1 MAILTSKG
9 AVRASFPAV
18 ADPVRT
24 REAEQA
30 LGAVQLIVDTV
41 RTFFALVTHPVR
53 ASGAFL
59 TALYADCLAHFVASA
74 AFVLAL
80 AAFKAE
86 FTVVAQTAIF
96 HTLTAFS
103 AVVFAVA
110 VSVGSVTAVIP
121 VVAFPVVITIS
132 AAELAFYT
140 VLVIGINRNGEYR
153 QHHAKR
159 ILTDR

>member
-9 AVRASFPAV
+9 AVRASFSAV

-80 AAFKAE
+80 ATFEAE
-86 FTVVAQTAIF
+86 FAVVAQSAIF
-96 HTLTAFS
+96 NTVTARS
-103 AVVFAVA
+103 AVMLVVAVA
-110 VSVGSVTAVIP
+110 VSSFTAVVAVVTLP
-121 VVAFPVVITIS
+121 VVVTPATAIF
-132 AAELAFYT
+132 ALNA
-140 VLVIGINRNGEYR
+140 VLVICVHGR
-153 QHHAKR
+153 
-159 ILTDR
+159 

>member
-9 AVRASFPAV
+9 AVRASFSAV

-41 RTFFALVTHPVR
+41 RTFSALVTHPVR

-59 TALYADCLAHFVASA
+59 TAFYADCLAHFVASA

-80 AAFKAE
+80 ATFEAE
-86 FTVVAQTAIF
+86 FAVVAQAAIF
-96 HTLTAFS
+96 NTVTARS
-103 AVVFAVA
+103 AVMLVVAVA
-110 VSVGSVTAVIP
+110 VSSFTAVVAVVTLP
-121 VVAFPVVITIS
+121 VVVTPATAIF
-132 AAELAFYT
+132 ALNA
-140 VLVIGINRNGEYR
+140 VLVICVHGR
-153 QHHAKR
+153 
-159 ILTDR
+159 

>member
-80 AAFKAE
+80 ATFEAE
-86 FTVVAQTAIF
+86 FAVVAQSAIF
-96 HTLTAFS
+96 NTVTARS
-103 AVVFAVA
+103 AVMLVVAVA
-110 VSVGSVTAVIP
+110 VSSFTAVVAVVTLP
-121 VVAFPVVITIS
+121 VVVTPATAIF
-132 AAELAFYT
+132 ALNA
-140 VLVIGINRNGEYR
+140 VLVICVHGR
-153 QHHAKR
+153 
-159 ILTDR
+159 